1 MIALLSVSP
10 AAGKL
15 DAAAALRAHDAW
27 LGEGGAGLCVVEPAD
42 PRGASAE
49 LRLDVREA
57 ETGVAPG
64 GLARAA
70 AVLVATGAS
79 SIEPAGFWPGGPR
92 PPEPYATMWEF
103 EEVAASPAGPPVCL
117 APEAPAAPVTLR
129 LASGGDGS
137 RLSTGAW
144 SVHSFALRR
153 AHERPE
159 VAALVPA
166 GCRRILEIGCAE
178 GALGAALEKAGARVT
193 GVEQDPDAAC
203 VAAGR
208 LSRVVP
214 RRLDDAWDELGDG
227 WDTVVAAD
235 VLEHLE
241 DPIGALRRLR
251 ERCRAGAILVA
262 SLPNASHAAVLGG
275 ALQGRWDLALEGVVA
290 DDHRTWSG
298 GAGWRRLLSAGG
310 WRVETAQPLP
320 YSSPRIEP
328 WVRVLV
334 EAGLSEDEA
343 TAIQWLFVAR
353 AAAPADPLELS
364 LPNAEHDAFAA
375 DPVGAARVALETT
388 GRAVWMLPNAV
399 CGDVLDALF
408 AGDVAH
414 GDARAALST
423 GFTAA
428 GLVRRFRGSGLEVD
442 VTFARGEVF
451 SSRVSAALEAARGA
465 GLPTDRDSLSSPRL
479 RLRAQAAPR

>member
-1 MIALLSVSP
+1 MIAVLSLFP
-10 AAGKL
+10 AAGRL

-27 LGEGGAGLCVVEPAD
+27 LGEAGPEFGVLEPAD
-42 PRGASAE
+42 PRAASAG

-70 AVLVATGAS
+70 AILVASGAS

-103 EEVAASPAGPPVCL
+103 EEVAASPAGPPVRL
-117 APEAPAAPVTLR
+117 APEAPAAPAALR
-129 LASGGDGS
+129 LAKGGDGS
-137 RLSTGAW
+137 RLSTETW

-159 VAALVPA
+159 VLALVPP
-166 GCRRILEIGCAE
+166 GSRRILEIGCAE
-178 GALGAALEKAGARVT
+178 GALGAALERAGARVT
-193 GVEQDPDAAC
+193 GVEPDPDAAR

-214 RRLDDAWDELGDG
+214 RRLDDAWAELGDG
-227 WDTVVAAD
+227 WDTVIAAD

-241 DPIGALRRLR
+241 DPIGALQRLR
-251 ERCRAGAILVA
+251 ERCRPGAILVA

-310 WRVETAQPLP
+310 WRVETAQPVP
-320 YSSPRIEP
+320 YSSSRVNP
-328 WVRVLV
+328 WARVLV
-334 EAGLSEDEA
+334 KAGLCEAEA

-353 AAAPADPLELS
+353 AAAPGDPLHLG
-364 LPNAEHDAFAA
+364 LPNADHSGFAE
-375 DPVGAARVALETT
+375 DPVGVARTTLETS
-388 GRAVWMLPNAV
+388 GRPVWILPNAAY
-399 CGDVLDALF
+399 GGSLDALF
-408 AGDVAH
+408 AGDVAC

-423 GFTAA
+423 AFTAA
-428 GLVRRFRGSGLEVD
+428 GLVRRFRGSGIEVD
-442 VTFARGEVF
+442 VSFVGGEVT
-451 SSRVSAALEAARGA
+451 SPRVSAALEAARSA
-465 GLPTDRDSLSSPRL
+465 GLPTDCDSLSSPRL
-479 RLRAQAAPR
+479 RLRAQVPPR